1 MIAVD
6 FHQVVISN
14 LQMQMKGKANRGN
27 PEAKSLIFH
36 MILTTLLSYKK
47 KFGKEYG
54 QIVIATDSKKY
65 WRKEVFPLYKG
76 HRKRD
81 REKSD
86 VDWDFIFECMNEVK
100 ADLRENFPY
109 KVIEVEGAEAD
120 DTIACLAKYSQD
132 NELVQVGI
140 LDGEPQPMMI
150 VSSDTDFMQLQ
161 KYPNVKQ
168 WSPMQKKMIKPTTTL
183 KEFVVAH
190 ICQGDAGDG
199 IPNIC
204 SPEDSLFEKI
214 RQKSFKTARLPEFL
228 NKGIEA
234 CANEDERRRYQLNE
248 RLIDFEF
255 IPERI
260 YNDII
265 NEYESQKVQGSKT
278 KVFNY
283 LVKNRMR
290 HLLEN
295 AGDF

>member
-14 LQMQMKGKANRGN
+14 LQMQMKGQAHRGN
-27 PEAKSLIFH
+27 PEAKSLIMH

-86 VDWDFIFECMNEVK
+86 VDWEFIFECMNEAK
-100 ADLRENFPY
+100 AALREYFPY
-109 KVIEVEGAEAD
+109 KLLEVEGAEAD

-132 NELVQVGI
+132 NNLIQVGI
-140 LDGEPQPMMI
+140 LDSEPEPFMV

-161 KYPNVKQ
+161 KYSNVRQ
-168 WSPMQKKMIKPTTTL
+168 WSPMQKKMLKPSTTL
-183 KEFVVAH
+183 KEFVVEH
-190 ICQGDAGDG
+190 VCTGDAGDG

-204 SPEDSLFEKI
+204 SPENSLFDKI
-214 RQKSFKTARLPEFL
+214 RQKPFKKARLEDFL
-228 NKGIEA
+228 NKGIDA
-234 CANEDERRRYQLNE
+234 CINEDEKRRYQLNE
-248 RLIDFEF
+248 RLIDFEY
-255 IPERI
+255 IPQRI
-260 YNDII
+260 YDAVI
-265 NEYESQKVQGSKT
+265 NEYEMQNPKGGKQT
-278 KVFNY
+278 VFNF
-283 LVKNRMR
+283 LLKNRMK
-290 HLLEN
+290 HLMEN

>member
-1 MIAVD
+1 MIVVD

-14 LQMQMKGKANRGN
+14 LQMQMKGNAKRSN
-27 PEAKSLIFH
+27 PEAKSLIMH
-36 MILTTLLSYKK
+36 LILTTVLSYKK
-47 KFGKEYG
+47 KFGKDYG

-86 VDWDFIFECMNEVK
+86 VDWDFIFECMNEAK
-100 ADLRENFPY
+100 DAFRESFPY
-109 KVIEVEGAEAD
+109 KVLQIEGAEAD
-120 DTIACLAKYSQD
+120 DVIAALAKYSQD
-132 NELVQVGI
+132 NNLVRVGI
-140 LDGEPQPMMI
+140 LDGEPEPMMI

-168 WSPMQKKMIKPTTTL
+168 WSPMQKKFLKPTTTL
-183 KEFVVAH
+183 REFTIEH
-190 ICQGDAGDG
+190 ICTGDAGDG

-204 SPEDSLFEKI
+204 SPENSLFDKI
-214 RQKSFKTARLPEFL
+214 RQKSFKKDRLPDFI
-228 NKGIEA
+228 NKGIDG

-255 IPERI
+255 MPQSLYDE
-260 YNDII
+260 II
-265 NEYESQKVQGSKT
+265 NEYESQKPQGGKQ

-283 LVKNRMR
+283 LMKNRMR